1 MLAIRWIE
9 MCGGRTT
16 QEMAKF
22 ELSPGRQVSAEAVV
36 GLETHVWQAR
46 YGLLIDT
53 DKTPLVR
60 AYADDINS
68 WVIDGKIIPDELCAN
83 VDYVDTWGEVEGMVK
98 DYECKHTV
106 PECVVE
112 KPAYKAVIVVGHRKH
127 ENNTMEKA
135 VELARIM
142 DLPLYIMETL
152 YVPNSKDE

>member
-9 MCGGRTT
+9 MCGGKST

-22 ELSPGRQVSAEAVV
+22 ELNPGRQVSAEAVV
-36 GLETHVWQAR
+36 GLESHVWQAR

-68 WVIDGKIIPDELCAN
+68 WVIDGKIIPDELCTN
-83 VDYVDTWGEVEGMVK
+83 VDYVDTWSEVEGMVK
-98 DYECKHTV
+98 DYECNHTV

-112 KPAYKAVIVVGHRKH
+112 KPAYKTVIVVGHRKH